1 MQLSQTRRKRRRGKR
16 PRTEEEEGGDI
27 DGPGGVEGKQFFPIC
42 FLSLSAS
49 LPSHLLSPPPLSL
62 PCAHSK
68 LALLSLELIA
78 AGRSLIKETDAS
90 LARSARVIAETLTV
104 GARAAE
110 EVDQQRAQLERVLDD
125 ADAVRES
132 LGRARGLVVDV
143 ARGMA
148 TDRCLALLLLL
159 VAAAAAAAA
168 AARVVARRRG
178 AREAAAAAAAAAV
191 SLPAA
196 ATALAVGRK
205 VLGLG

>member
-1 MQLSQTRRKRRRGKR
+1 MFS
-16 PRTEEEEGGDI
+16 
-27 DGPGGVEGKQFFPIC
+27 
-42 FLSLSAS
+42 LSLC
-49 LPSHLLSPPPLSL
+49 LPSLSPSLSPPLLSL
-62 PCAHSK
+62 PWAHSK
-68 LALLSLELIA
+68 LALSSPELIA

-90 LARSARVIAETLTV
+90 LARSARVVAETLTV

-159 VAAAAAAAA
+159 VAVAAAAAA
-168 AARVVARRRG
+168 AARVVSRRRG
-178 AREAAAAAAAAAV
+178 AREAAAAAAAV
-191 SLPAA
+191 SFPAA

>member
-1 MQLSQTRRKRRRGKR
+1 
-16 PRTEEEEGGDI
+16 
-27 DGPGGVEGKQFFPIC
+27 
-42 FLSLSAS
+42 
-49 LPSHLLSPPPLSL
+49 
-62 PCAHSK
+62 
-68 LALLSLELIA
+68 
-78 AGRSLIKETDAS
+78 
-90 LARSARVIAETLTV
+90 
-104 GARAAE
+104 
-110 EVDQQRAQLERVLDD
+110 VLDD

-168 AARVVARRRG
+168 AARVVSRRRG
-178 AREAAAAAAAAAV
+178 AREAAAAAAAV
-191 SLPAA
+191 SFPAA

>member
-16 PRTEEEEGGDI
+16 PRTEEEEGGI
-27 DGPGGVEGKQFFPIC
+27 STAPAASKVNSFFP
-42 FLSLSAS
+42 FVFSLSLPPFPLTFS
-49 LPSHLLSPPPLSL
+49 LPPPLSL

-68 LALLSLELIA
+68 LALSSPELIA

-148 TDRCLALLLLL
+148 TDRCLAPLLAGR
-159 VAAAAAAAA
+159 AAAP
-168 AARVVARRRG
+168 G
-178 AREAAAAAAAAAV
+178 
-191 SLPAA
+191 
-196 ATALAVGRK
+196 ATARACRAGPRERT
-205 VLGLG
+205 

>member
-16 PRTEEEEGGDI
+16 PRTEEEEGGI
-27 DGPGGVEGKQFFPIC
+27 STAPAASKVNSFFP
-42 FLSLSAS
+42 FVFSLSAS
-49 LPSHLLSPPPLSL
+49 LPSPLLSPPPLPLSLSL

-68 LALLSLELIA
+68 LALSSPELIA

-90 LARSARVIAETLTV
+90 LARSARVVAETLTV

-148 TDRCLALLLLL
+148 TDRCLAPLLAGR
-159 VAAAAAAAA
+159 AAAP
-168 AARVVARRRG
+168 G
-178 AREAAAAAAAAAV
+178 
-191 SLPAA
+191 
-196 ATALAVGRK
+196 ATARACRAGPRERT
-205 VLGLG
+205 